1 MGRRPV
7 DPGSTSVE
15 VPAGNPAGVAVSGRV
30 VTVPNVISFV
40 RLLGVPLFLYLL
52 LVADR
57 PLAALV
63 VLAVGAG
70 SDWIDGYIARATG
83 QVSRLGQV
91 LDPAADRLYI
101 TATVLAFTVRGI
113 VPWQFTA
120 LLLGREVVLGVG
132 LVVLRRYQ
140 YGPLPVHYLG
150 KTATFVLLFA
160 FPFLLLAGL
169 GGTAELLGLPIGW
182 SLAIWGLAL
191 YWAAA
196 ALYVVQVGQLVR
208 AARRGADTVV
218 T

>member
-1 MGRRPV
+1 MARRPGG
-7 DPGSTSVE
+7 DGSTSVQ
-15 VPAGNPAGVAVSGRV
+15 VSTDKPVGAAASGRV
-30 VTVPNVISFV
+30 FTVPNIISFV

-57 PLAALV
+57 PALALV

-70 SDWIDGYIARATG
+70 SDWVDGYIARATG

-101 TATVLAFTVRGI
+101 MATVLAFTVRGI

-120 LLLGREVVLGVG
+120 LLLGREVVVG
-132 LVVLRRYQ
+132 IGLMVLRYYR
-140 YGPLPVHYLG
+140 YGPLQVHYLG

-169 GGTAELLGLPIGW
+169 GGAAELVGLPVGW
-182 SLAIWGLAL
+182 ALAIWGLTL

-196 ALYVVQVGQLVR
+196 VVYVVQIAQLVR
-208 AARRGADTVV
+208 DARRDAGPAGT
-218 T
+218 